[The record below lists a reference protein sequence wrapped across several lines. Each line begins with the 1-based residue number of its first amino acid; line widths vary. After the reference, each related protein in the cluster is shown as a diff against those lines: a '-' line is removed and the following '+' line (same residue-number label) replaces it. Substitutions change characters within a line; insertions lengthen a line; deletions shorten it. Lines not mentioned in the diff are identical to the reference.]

1 MIRIILKA
9 SLMCWVIVL
18 SFGVFFALVPD
29 SADRFTG
36 PVVALVMG
44 AGFAVYAAA
53 KFYRIRR
60 EGFDI
65 GWFFAEQNG
74 LWVIFTAVAAVILLF
89 LGVVWLAAP
98 QRFELLL
105 DKHAMPVAAGLVVL
119 FWLSLISTFLS
130 WALVCFSQSIGYAR
144 LRDLKWMAGSFLLGV
159 MWMGFFAVFCS
170 LFLDVINDV
179 FVRMSLQTRH
189 YILAGFALVSTA
201 AGLASGMLIDPKP
214 LAAEDKKA
222 GAHE

>member
-1 MIRIILKA
+1 MVIRIILKA

-44 AGFAVYAAA
+44 VGFAVYAAE
-53 KFYRIRR
+53 KFYQVRR

-65 GWFFAEQNG
+65 GWFFAEQSG
-74 LWVIFTAVAAVILLF
+74 LWVIFTAAAAVILLF

-105 DKHAMPVAAGLVVL
+105 DKHAMPAAAGLVVL
-119 FWLSLISTFLS
+119 FWLSLISIFLS
-130 WALVCFSQSIGYAR
+130 WALVCLSQTIGYAR
-144 LRDLKWMAGSFLLGV
+144 LRDLRWMAGSFLIGV
-159 MWMGFFAVFCS
+159 MWIGFSAVFCS

-179 FVRMSLQTRH
+179 FVRMSLQTRR
-189 YILAGFALVSTA
+189 YILAGFALVATA
-201 AGLASGMLIDPKP
+201 AGLASGMVIDPKP
-214 LAAEDKKA
+214 LDAEDKKA
-222 GAHE
+222 GA

>member
-9 SLMCWVIVL
+9 SLVCWVIVL

-60 EGFDI
+60 EGFEI
-65 GWFFAEQNG
+65 GWFFADHSG
-74 LWVIFTAVAAVILLF
+74 PWVIFTAVAAFILLF

-105 DKHAMPVAAGLVVL
+105 DKHAMPAAAGLVVL
-119 FWLSLISTFLS
+119 FWISLISIFLS

-144 LRDLKWMAGSFLLGV
+144 LKDLKWMAGSFLLGG
-159 MWMGFFAVFCS
+159 MWMGFSVVFCS

-179 FVRMSLQTRH
+179 FVRISLQTRH
-189 YILAGFALVSTA
+189 YTLVAFTLAVTA
-201 AGLASGMLIDPKP
+201 TGLASGMFIDPEP
-214 LAAEDKKA
+214 LAEEDNKTGAE
-222 GAHE
+222 E